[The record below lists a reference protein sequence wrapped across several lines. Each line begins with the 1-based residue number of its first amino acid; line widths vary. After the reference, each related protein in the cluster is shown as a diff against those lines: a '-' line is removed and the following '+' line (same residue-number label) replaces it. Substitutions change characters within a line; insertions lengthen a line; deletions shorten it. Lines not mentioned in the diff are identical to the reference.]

1 MRENLHSRRTASFVL
16 AFLLFFCHVLD
27 GRAQQ
32 PATYHAGVAEVRLVF
47 SATKSNPETAI
58 TSLKPTDFVVIDDGS
73 VVRSFSSFES
83 SRVTNVQLAIL
94 VDRSE
99 SAGPDFTKEIAYLQR
114 VLEHSTWISEENLS
128 VRLFSD
134 KGSTVLCDGDCRSPS
149 TTRQISTTVP
159 HGPTPLFDALVNL
172 SGSLRHHPSGIK
184 PAILLLS
191 DGEDTISIHS
201 FEDAIRTAS
210 SGEIQVFA
218 IDLNR
223 SAHSHGSSTL
233 QGLATATGGRYF
245 LPETDPAVVEN
256 VLLENL
262 SIAYTLT
269 YKPLQRRGQH
279 AIRIL
284 PTHDLNLQ
292 FHCRSTYYADGT
304 N

>member
-32 PATYHAGVAEVRLVF
+32 PATYHAGVSEVRLVF
-47 SATKSNPETAI
+47 SATRSNPETAFA
-58 TSLKPTDFVVIDDGS
+58 SLKPTDFVVIDDGS

-83 SRVTNVQLAIL
+83 SRVTDVQLAIL

-99 SAGPDFTKEIAYLQR
+99 SAGPDFTREIACLQKM
-114 VLEHSTWISEENLS
+114 LDHSRWISDENLS
-128 VRLFSD
+128 VRFFSD
-134 KGSTVLCDGDCRSPS
+134 KGSTVLCDGDCRSQS
-149 TTRQISTTVP
+149 TTREISTIVP
-159 HGPTPLFDALVNL
+159 HGPTPLFDTLVNL
-172 SGSLRHHPSGIK
+172 SEALRHHSSGIQ
-184 PAILLLS
+184 PVILLLS

-201 FEDAIRTAS
+201 LEDAIRTAS
-210 SGEIQVFA
+210 SGEIRIFA
-218 IDLNR
+218 MDLNR
-223 SAHSHGSSTL
+223 RAHSHGSSTL

-245 LPETDPAVVEN
+245 LPGTDPVVVDN

-262 SIAYTLT
+262 SMAYTLT

-292 FHCRSTYYADGT
+292 FHCRSSYYADGT